1 MDSGILTRCAIL
13 SQSVGIH
20 TKTIAYPTPIIAS
33 KIPCDSLP
41 LFRGGVGCRD
51 RFIPWKMDCIVSPV
65 VGVPSQSMASG
76 NSHGIRV
83 RCAISYGHGVGYS
96 FRAFLDIFGA
106 ATEDAKHRE

>member
-1 MDSGILTRCAIL
+1 
-13 SQSVGIH
+13 
-20 TKTIAYPTPIIAS
+20 
-33 KIPCDSLP
+33 
-41 LFRGGVGCRD
+41 
-51 RFIPWKMDCIVSPV
+51 
-65 VGVPSQSMASG
+65 MASG